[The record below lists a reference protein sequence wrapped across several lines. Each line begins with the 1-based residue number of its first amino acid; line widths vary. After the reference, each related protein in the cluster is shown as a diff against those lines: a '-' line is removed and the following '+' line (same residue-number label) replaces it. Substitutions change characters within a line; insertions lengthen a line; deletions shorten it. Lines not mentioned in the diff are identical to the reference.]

1 MTTKI
6 GTLRN
11 IPAIPQI
18 FPKIPRD
25 IIIIIGLKLRDLP
38 ISLGSMKFPIKSC
51 TNIKETIVNTEIE
64 KSNDWTIEKIT
75 GKTIAI
81 NEPMKGIKF
90 NKKEKIPNKTARLL
104 DSAKRIKKVRVP
116 VKKLVNILISKY
128 S

>member
-38 ISLGSMKFPIKSC
+38 ISLGSTKFPIKSC

-64 KSNDWTIEKIT
+64 KSND
-75 GKTIAI
+75 
-81 NEPMKGIKF
+81 
-90 NKKEKIPNKTARLL
+90 
-104 DSAKRIKKVRVP
+104 
-116 VKKLVNILISKY
+116 
-128 S
+128 

>member
-38 ISLGSMKFPIKSC
+38 ISLGSTKFPIKSC

>member
-1 MTTKI
+1 M
-6 GTLRN
+6 
-11 IPAIPQI
+11 PAIPQI

-25 IIIIIGLKLRDLP
+25 IIIIIGLKFRDLP
-38 ISLGSMKFPIKSC
+38 ISLGSTKFPIKSC

-104 DSAKRIKKVRVP
+104 DSAKRIKKVRIP

>member
-1 MTTKI
+1 M
-6 GTLRN
+6 
-11 IPAIPQI
+11 PAIPQI

-25 IIIIIGLKLRDLP
+25 IIIIIGLKFKDLP

-51 TNIKETIVNTEIE
+51 TNIKETIVNIVIE

-75 GKTIAI
+75 GKTIDI

-90 NKKEKIPNKTARLL
+90 NKKEKIPNKIARSL
-104 DSAKRIKKVRVP
+104 DSAKRIKKVRIP